1 MDQGTQRFSAEIV
14 VNADPVTAHKLFV
27 SRVWWGGGFPW
38 YLPLPASGVI
48 EPQQDES
55 GKGAIRQVPGFIQ
68 EQVLDTQLGEYLEYT
83 LKRKVFMPISYHRG
97 RVSFTALEDG
107 KTLVKWEVSYTPL
120 PVVGMLFQLFTSTF
134 SLFFLPAL
142 QQACEEHTKNTKKEK
157 EEVEQTVN

>member
-55 GKGAIRQVPGFIQ
+55 GKGSIRQVPGFIQ
-68 EQVLDTQLGEYLEYT
+68 EQILDAQLGEYLEYT
-83 LKRKVFMPISYHRG
+83 LKRKLFMPISYHRG
-97 RVSFTALEDG
+97 RVSFSQVEEG
-107 KTLVKWEVSYTPL
+107 KTLVKWDVSYTPL
-120 PVVGMLFQLFTSTF
+120 PVVGALFPLFTSTF

-142 QQACEEHTKNTKKEK
+142 QQACEEHKKK
-157 EEVEQTVN
+157 KDEEEEDKQKIN